1 MDGSRWKG
9 VDERMRWDGMRGYRG
24 SVDIENGI
32 DSASIFTPTDA
43 GLIDFFSVSE
53 AGSSDW

>member
-1 MDGSRWKG
+1 
-9 VDERMRWDGMRGYRG
+9 MRGYRG

-32 DSASIFTPTDA
+32 NSASIFTATDT
-43 GLIDFFSVSE
+43 GLRELFSASE